1 MYTKR
6 THTIIWSAIATA
18 VAVGAVMQNP
28 GHLFTAAI
36 IFAFAIECGPSERED
51 VR

>member
-6 THTIIWSAIATA
+6 THTIIWTVMAAA
-18 VAVGAVMQNP
+18 LAVGAMIYNP

-36 IFAFAIECGPSERED
+36 IFAFAVECGPGEKED

>member
-6 THTIIWSAIATA
+6 LHTIIWTAIATA